1 MAANEDS
8 QVVARDIQNK
18 LALVALVLVDG
29 DFTHIEVLENTLQ
42 RGNSGIGDFIE
53 LFFAHIMFFAV
64 RLIAFELV
72 FGGIFDRFLV
82 NLIVHDFVGHG
93 SILSVYA
100 SAPDMARGM
109 VGSILVLFGRTLLL
123 SLALDVNFDG
133 LDFNASSLGLSLNP
147 LQVTHG
153 ELLLQNADN
162 RRRTPEQ
169 QNASGRAPGNPEHE
183 DRHNA
188 THDKHLVA
196 LCGIVLDVL
205 QNHRQKRCQSEHE
218 HEYQIREECA
228 ETVRNH
234 VCRRFREVGNHAVE
248 AVYLVGVRVTN
259 LTQRLEH
266 GQEDRHLDEHGHAA
280 SQGIELGF
288 SVELLHFLVLTN
300 GVVGELLLN
309 LLHKRLDLLHL
320 EGRLDLLV
328 HDRSN
333 EQTEDNRDNDD
344 RKTPVAKE
352 IGEECDAIEYPVLK
366 HVPHTALPF

>member
-18 LALVALVLVDG
+18 LTLVAFVLVDG
-29 DFTHIEVLENTLQ
+29 DFAHIEMLENAFQ
-42 RGNSGIGDFIE
+42 CSDGGVGDFVE
-53 LFFAHIMFFAV
+53 LLLAHIVLFAV
-64 RLIAFELV
+64 RLIALKLV
-72 FGGIFDRFLV
+72 VSGFLDRFFV

-100 SAPDMARGM
+100 SAPNLARGM
-109 VGSILVLFGRTLLL
+109 VGSILVLFSRALFLR
-123 SLALDVNFDG
+123 LALNVNLDR
-133 LDFNASSLGLSLNP
+133 LDFDAGSLGFSFDP

-153 ELLLQNADN
+153 ELLLQDTDN
-162 RRRTPEQ
+162 GRSTPEQ

-183 DRHNA
+183 NRHNA
-188 THDKHLVA
+188 AHDEHLVA
-196 LCGIVLDVL
+196 LGGITLDVL
-205 QNHRQKRCQSEHE
+205 QNHGQKRCQGEHE
-218 HEYQIREECA
+218 HEHQVREERA
-228 ETVRNH
+228 KAVGNH
-234 VCRRFREVGNHAVE
+234 VCRRFRKVGDHAVE
-248 AVYLVGVRVTN
+248 AVHLVGVRRAN
-259 LTQRLEH
+259 LAQRLEH

-288 SVELLHFLVLTN
+288 SVELLHFLVLAN
-300 GVVGELLLN
+300 GIVGELLLD

-328 HDRSN
+328 HDGSN
-333 EQTEDNRDNDD
+333 KQTEDNRDNDD

>member
-1 MAANEDS
+1 M
-8 QVVARDIQNK
+8 
-18 LALVALVLVDG
+18 
-29 DFTHIEVLENTLQ
+29 
-42 RGNSGIGDFIE
+42 
-53 LFFAHIMFFAV
+53 
-64 RLIAFELV
+64 
-72 FGGIFDRFLV
+72 
-82 NLIVHDFVGHG
+82 
-93 SILSVYA
+93 
-100 SAPDMARGM
+100 
-109 VGSILVLFGRTLLL
+109 
-123 SLALDVNFDG
+123 
-133 LDFNASSLGLSLNP
+133 
-147 LQVTHG
+147 
-153 ELLLQNADN
+153 
-162 RRRTPEQ
+162 
-169 QNASGRAPGNPEHE
+169 
-183 DRHNA
+183 
-188 THDKHLVA
+188 
-196 LCGIVLDVL
+196 
-205 QNHRQKRCQSEHE
+205 
-218 HEYQIREECA
+218 
-228 ETVRNH
+228 
-234 VCRRFREVGNHAVE
+234 
-248 AVYLVGVRVTN
+248 RVTN